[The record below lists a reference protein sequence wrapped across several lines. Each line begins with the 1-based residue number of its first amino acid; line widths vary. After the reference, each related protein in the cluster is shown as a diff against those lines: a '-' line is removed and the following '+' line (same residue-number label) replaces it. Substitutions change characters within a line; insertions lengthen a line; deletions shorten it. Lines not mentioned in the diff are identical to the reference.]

1 VNRTIEVSARALAGG
16 LWSLLL
22 LIPSARLHAQEQP
35 QVGTPMTVAVGHSTI
50 VTHSSDLIRV
60 MITDPEIADAV
71 PVGTREVVVNAITVG
86 STTLLI
92 WGVDGTRVT
101 YSVRVTP
108 NVDYLNEEI
117 QRLFPGADVRAVA
130 AGSSIVLTGTSR
142 DPQVATRVRGL
153 AEAMAAGADVVD
165 QVQVPDRAQILLRVR
180 MAEVS
185 RSAMKQYAA
194 NLLRVDPLNLRGDD
208 EGALS
213 PGASLG
219 GSFLGVGP
227 DVSFSDAIN
236 FYFFH
241 DASNV
246 SAFISAM
253 RNEGTF
259 RSLAEPDLLAFPGE
273 QASFLAGGEFPYP
286 TVQGVTQ
293 QLSIEFK
300 EFGIRLSFTPEITNS
315 GAIRLSV
322 APEVSQLDFAN
333 GLTMA
338 GFQVPALLSRR
349 AQTVVELA
357 QGQTFAI
364 AGLMD
369 NRMTESVSKF
379 PLLGDIP
386 ILGALFRSKDM
397 RDNQSELLVLVT
409 PFLVNPLDVPPPL
422 PTGELQ
428 EWDRDR
434 FIRPTPQP

>member
-1 VNRTIEVSARALAGG
+1 
-16 LWSLLL
+16 
-22 LIPSARLHAQEQP
+22 
-35 QVGTPMTVAVGHSTI
+35 
-50 VTHSSDLIRV
+50 
-60 MITDPEIADAV
+60 
-71 PVGTREVVVNAITVG
+71 
-86 STTLLI
+86 
-92 WGVDGTRVT
+92 
-101 YSVRVTP
+101 
-108 NVDYLNEEI
+108 
-117 QRLFPGADVRAVA
+117 
-130 AGSSIVLTGTSR
+130 
-142 DPQVATRVRGL
+142 
-153 AEAMAAGADVVD
+153 
-165 QVQVPDRAQILLRVR
+165 
-180 MAEVS
+180 
-185 RSAMKQYAA
+185 
-194 NLLRVDPLNLRGDD
+194 
-208 EGALS
+208 
-213 PGASLG
+213 
-219 GSFLGVGP
+219 
-227 DVSFSDAIN
+227 
-236 FYFFH
+236 
-241 DASNV
+241 
-246 SAFISAM
+246 M